1 MKSRLLARQIQ
12 EIFGGDGE
20 SGLDALL
27 GQAREAGQ
35 GRLVEGLEKLLVGV
49 DNAYLTNS
57 GANMVSWH
65 TALTGDAMSEWNLAS
80 GIIEAGHHWKEMLG
94 YGLADFP
101 NQIVEWQQRVF
112 PEDWLALRER
122 LDLHARGQTQ
132 GFQAECRLRAVDGQW
147 RWFLVR
153 GAFVARDAA
162 GKPTRLLLLQRDIS
176 EVKRAEAALVAA
188 KEAAEAA
195 NKARGAFLANMSHEI
210 RTPMNGIIGMVEL
223 ALDTQLD
230 AEQRYYL
237 KTVKS
242 SADTLLAI
250 VNDIL
255 DFSKIEAGR
264 VEFESLPFALH
275 DVVLESVRVMAV
287 TAYRKGLELVVD
299 LPPEVPQ
306 RVVGDPVRLR
316 QVITNLMGNAIKFTE
331 QGSVQLAVQLDRHEG
346 EAVCLRFSV
355 KDTGIGVPPEKQKA
369 IFDAFSQ
376 ADASMTRRYGG
387 TGLGLAIC
395 ARLVQ
400 LMGGVI
406 LLEDNPE
413 GGAIFSFTARF
424 RAELSQ
430 AKNADPALVGKRVL
444 VVGAAPCVA
453 KHLLA
458 LLGRAGI
465 EAHSSDDVHEAKA
478 MLASS
483 SFDFMLVDTRGG
495 GAGSAL
501 LDDWHACK
509 SAAKLIPLLS
519 TESQR
524 QDQDRLKEIGA
535 VAHLVKP
542 IGEKDLYDAL
552 AMAGHE
558 GAISLLAPVSLAL
571 ADQVAAMGGENA
583 RLKILLV
590 EDNPVN
596 QQLMLRLLQQM
607 SHEVVLANNGAEAV
621 DLFDQQRFDVIL
633 MDMQMPVMGGLEAT
647 ETIRAKEIRRSWV
660 IAGDFRPVYIVAMT
674 ANVLPTDRER
684 CLEAGMNDYV
694 AKPIRRDELI
704 AALDRARYTG
714 LDSCRLLDDVVE
726 GKGDANRL
734 DLAAALR
741 DIGDVELLVS
751 MARMFVAEWDEH
763 LGALRKALTA
773 KEQAAATL
781 AAHTLK
787 GMLGMFHA
795 EVAKLQAAAIEKVT
809 TANGVADWQ
818 ACRSYFLGLEEEMA
832 QIRPRLQRFVETRL
846 IP

>member
-1 MKSRLLARQIQ
+1 MKSRLLARQLQ
-12 EIFGGDGE
+12 EIFGGEGE
-20 SGLDALL
+20 SGLNALL
-27 GQAREAGQ
+27 GQAREAGL

-94 YGLADFP
+94 YGLADFS

-132 GFQAECRLRAVDGQW
+132 GFQAECRLKAADGQW
-147 RWFLVR
+147 RWLLVR

-264 VEFESLPFALH
+264 VEFESLPFSLH

-299 LPPEVPQ
+299 FSPEVPQ

-331 QGSVQLAVQLDRHEG
+331 QGSVQLAVQLDRREA
-346 EAVCLRFSV
+346 EAVCLHFSV

-413 GGAIFSFTARF
+413 GGAVFSFTARF
-424 RAELSQ
+424 SAEVSQ
-430 AKNADPALVGKRVL
+430 PKIAGHGLAGKRAL

-453 KHLLA
+453 AHLLV
-458 LLGRAGI
+458 LLERAGV
-465 EAHSSDDVHEAKA
+465 EARSVNDEQEAKA
-478 MLASS
+478 LLLVSD
-483 SFDFMLVDTRGG
+483 FDFVLVDARGG
-495 GAGSAL
+495 GAGPAL
-501 LDDWHACK
+501 LDDWHTCQSKAH
-509 SAAKLIPLLS
+509 LIPLLS

-542 IGEKDLYDAL
+542 VGEKDLFDAL
-552 AMAGHE
+552 SMAGHQE
-558 GAISLLAPVSLAL
+558 EASLLAPVSL
-571 ADQVAAMGGENA
+571 DMGGQVAANADNA

-621 DLFDQQRFDVIL
+621 DLFDQQQFDVIL

-647 ETIRAKEIRRSWV
+647 ETIRAREIRRSWV

-704 AALDRARYTG
+704 AALERARYTG
-714 LDSCRLLDDVVE
+714 LDSCRLLDDVVG
-726 GKGDANRL
+726 GKADANRL

-741 DIGDVELLVS
+741 DIGDIELLGS
-751 MARMFVAEWDEH
+751 MARMFVNEWDEH
-763 LGALRKALTA
+763 LGGLRKALTGTD
-773 KEQAAATL
+773 QPAATL

-787 GMLGMFHA
+787 GLLGMFHA
-795 EVAKLQAAAIEKVT
+795 EVAKLQVAAIEKVT
-809 TANGVADWQ
+809 AANGVADWG
-818 ACRSYFLGLEEEMA
+818 ACRSYYLALEEEMA
-832 QIRPRLQRFVETRL
+832 QIKPRLQRFVETRV